1 MKTYRFT
8 TRINEDINTIS
19 YMNCKISIDRVSDKE
34 FLIDGLYELKFS
46 NDTDIELY
54 KVDDINPNYNNRT
67 YHE

>member
-8 TRINEDINTIS
+8 TRITEDINNIS

-34 FLIDGLYELKFS
+34 FLTDGLYELKFS